1 MCKVGKLFRR
11 YESTLW
17 TIAEEEALAQIDP
30 LPKELQLLKSYYSAN
45 FRKDEDYRRRN
56 LLTLLNNW
64 NSELDRA
71 RAWAKEAQKGL
82 SKRLRHTTDTICS
95 MEGEIKELEALPRLN
110 GFDIERKS
118 RTLKQLEEL
127 RKKKR
132 FLAQEFQTCKS

>member
-1 MCKVGKLFRR
+1 MCKGGKLFRR

-82 SKRLRHTTDTICS
+82 SKRLRHTTDTHLAWRVKVKILGAS
-95 MEGEIKELEALPRLN
+95 PEAFDIRLYELE
-110 GFDIERKS
+110 
-118 RTLKQLEEL
+118 TKQ
-127 RKKKR
+127 
-132 FLAQEFQTCKS
+132 ASGN

>member
-82 SKRLRHTTDTICS
+82 SKRLRHTTDTHLAWRVKVKILGAS
-95 MEGEIKELEALPRLN
+95 PEAFDIRLYELE
-110 GFDIERKS
+110 
-118 RTLKQLEEL
+118 TKQ
-127 RKKKR
+127 
-132 FLAQEFQTCKS
+132 ASGN

>member
-64 NSELDRA
+64 NSELDGA

-82 SKRLRHTTDTICS
+82 SKRLRHTTDTHLAWRVKVKILGAS
-95 MEGEIKELEALPRLN
+95 PEAFDIRLYELE
-110 GFDIERKS
+110 
-118 RTLKQLEEL
+118 TKQ
-127 RKKKR
+127 
-132 FLAQEFQTCKS
+132 ASGN

>member
-1 MCKVGKLFRR
+1 MCKGGKLFRR

-71 RAWAKEAQKGL
+71 RAWAKEA
-82 SKRLRHTTDTICS
+82 
-95 MEGEIKELEALPRLN
+95 LPRLN